1 MENPRGICFK
11 DSRVEETTKNSWMS
25 RGLRK
30 EVMMADTL
38 TPAQIIEILTK
49 TELKSLQNPLPTPG
63 EAKE

>member
-1 MENPRGICFK
+1 
-11 DSRVEETTKNSWMS
+11 MS